1 MFNLGPMD
9 IEFDAPPYSVV
20 KACEGL
26 GFQSPLDVRWCRMS
40 HVLRGQRE
48 LGGVVG
54 FHPLRWL
61 FGSGQPPKTT
71 CSCGRALPLI
81 ECFTFTFVSEKEARY
96 LLGQCCRC
104 RTMYWEEASVPSGK
118 KESRGVGE
126 SDAC

>member
-9 IEFDAPPYSVV
+9 IECESPPYSVV
-20 KACEGL
+20 RACQ

-40 HVLRGQRE
+40 HVLRGQDE

-71 CSCGRALPLI
+71 CSCGHALPVI
-81 ECFTFTFVSEKEARY
+81 ERYSFTFTSKQEAHY

-104 RTMYWEEASVPSGK
+104 RTMYWEVASAPSGR
-118 KESRGVGE
+118 KESRGGTTV
-126 SDAC
+126 